1 MRTPEQKTQAMRLIA
16 EGQSRAAVSRLTGI
30 DTKTLGL
37 YWAAYQAEGEE
48 AFKQKR
54 KYSVKF
60 KMAVLDDIEKKGQT
74 VALVSAKYGVPA
86 ITIKRWMASKEKGG
100 NAALKDGRRG
110 NAGPYW
116 QQVQYRAGQAVTLA
130 MRSLSETQDRTM
142 VREVLE
148 KRKVFDNP
156 LFGSFLVN
164 LYETY
169 SFLILSDEGG
179 KDGRRE
185 TAYTSARIQL
195 YMLPRTLD
203 QHRETE
209 ELLDLPETGTFI
221 TAYLDSIPKV
231 METYVNQRK
240 GD

>member
-1 MRTPEQKTQAMRLIA
+1 MTRTPDEKTQAMRMLA

-30 DTKTLGL
+30 DTKTLGR

-110 NAGPYW
+110 NVGPYW

-130 MRSLSETQDRTM
+130 MRTLSETLDGAM

-156 LFGSFLVN
+156 LFGSFLIN
-164 LYETY
+164 LYDIY
-169 SFLILSDEGG
+169 SFPISKRQKGYILLNNQVVE
-179 KDGRRE
+179 
-185 TAYTSARIQL
+185 YTPTPYKFL
-195 YMLPRTLD
+195 Y
-203 QHRETE
+203 
-209 ELLDLPETGTFI
+209 
-221 TAYLDSIPKV
+221 K
-231 METYVNQRK
+231 
-240 GD
+240 